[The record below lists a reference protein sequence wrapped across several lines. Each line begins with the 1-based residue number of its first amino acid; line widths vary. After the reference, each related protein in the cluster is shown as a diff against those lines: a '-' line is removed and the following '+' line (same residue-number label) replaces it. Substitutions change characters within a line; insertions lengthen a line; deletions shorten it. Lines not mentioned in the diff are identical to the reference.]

1 MNSLKNQIY
10 VLTILAGIILAILVL
25 GGRSDP
31 SFSQTNP
38 ARTNTRGTGMGLN
51 TNPTSNL
58 GTNIPVNTSQSSVN
72 PMDRLDISI
81 PPDWIK
87 ETPSSALRIAQYR
100 LPALGDDGE
109 DGSLVV
115 FNRIGGTIQ
124 QNMERWYGQFMSS
137 DGIDNR
143 GDLDGKIEMI
153 NGMQVTY
160 ASVRGV
166 YKTGSMGLPQD
177 TGEKSNFMMLAA
189 IVETPEGPYY
199 FKAVGPENTLIRRTK
214 EFEQLIQSIS
224 YTN

>member
-1 MNSLKNQIY
+1 
-10 VLTILAGIILAILVL
+10 
-25 GGRSDP
+25 
-31 SFSQTNP
+31 
-38 ARTNTRGTGMGLN
+38 
-51 TNPTSNL
+51 
-58 GTNIPVNTSQSSVN
+58 
-72 PMDRLDISI
+72 MDRLDISI

-100 LPALGDDGE
+100 LPALGNDGE